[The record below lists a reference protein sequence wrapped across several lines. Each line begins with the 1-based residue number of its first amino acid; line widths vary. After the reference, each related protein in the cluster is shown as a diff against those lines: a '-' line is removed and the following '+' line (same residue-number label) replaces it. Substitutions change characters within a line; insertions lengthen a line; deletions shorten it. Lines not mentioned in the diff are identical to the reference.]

1 MSDKVQKDEIG
12 LRYLREIAAI
22 LIAAIVL
29 IGFIIMMR
37 ETYSHV
43 GAGQENDFQQTK
55 DLLQIF
61 TGFLGIVIGY
71 YFNRVST
78 EARAEKAETAARNAT
93 DLAQGAVVAHQIA
106 VKDTLAANNVANT
119 TKSELRSLANAAKN
133 LLANTDNQ
141 QTRGSSVIGNGIDN
155 DLKILQDAVERAERI
170 L

>member
-1 MSDKVQKDEIG
+1 MSDKVQKDELG

-29 IGFIIMMR
+29 IGFIMMMR

-43 GAGQENDFQQTK
+43 GAGKENDFNQTK

-78 EARAEKAETAARNAT
+78 EARAEKAETAASNAN
-93 DLAQGAVVAHQIA
+93 DLAQGAVAAHQTA
-106 VKDTLAANNVANT
+106 VKDTLAANNVVIE
-119 TKSELRSLANAAKN
+119 TKSELRSLTDAAKN
-133 LLANTDNQ
+133 LLANSVNP
-141 QTRGSSVIGNGIDN
+141 QTRGAAVIGDGIEN
-155 DLKILQDAVERAERI
+155 DLKTLQNAVERAERI